1 MSKLNTLRDE
11 KASELNEIAYDVF
24 NHYPNDKS
32 SYEIAVNRG
41 WDAHEALNLPVLFMD
56 FYLEDFL
63 PAATF
68 GNTKTLT
75 KEKALEIKA
84 LLTPA
89 NREPIAEMQILY
101 DYWINNIYTP

>member
-41 WDAHEALNLPVLFMD
+41 WDAHEALNLPVLF
-56 FYLEDFL
+56 
-63 PAATF
+63 
-68 GNTKTLT
+68 
-75 KEKALEIKA
+75 
-84 LLTPA
+84 
-89 NREPIAEMQILY
+89 AEWCRLY
-101 DYWINNIYTP
+101 SWQNDEAIRIGETVFSL